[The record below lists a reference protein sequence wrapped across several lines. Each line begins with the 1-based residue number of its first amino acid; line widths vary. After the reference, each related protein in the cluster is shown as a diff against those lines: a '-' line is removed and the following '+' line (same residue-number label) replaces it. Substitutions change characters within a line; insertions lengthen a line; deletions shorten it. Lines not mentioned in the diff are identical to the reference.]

1 MALARGFHVWVSR
14 LRGVERESAPGL
26 GKWECSDHIPAR
38 VEEHF
43 QGEAYREY
51 VSAGQGGFHQV
62 QDRGSGRW
70 CPAHHD
76 GGPGRYRPAA
86 VNGVV
91 AVAQTVGGSC
101 RLLGN

>member
-1 MALARGFHVWVSR
+1 MYPLV
-14 LRGVERESAPGL
+14 
-26 GKWECSDHIPAR
+26 R
-38 VEEHF
+38 V
-43 QGEAYREY
+43 
-51 VSAGQGGFHQV
+51 GFHQV

-101 RLLGN
+101 RLLGNWWAPNPCW

>member
-1 MALARGFHVWVSR
+1 MYPLV
-14 LRGVERESAPGL
+14 
-26 GKWECSDHIPAR
+26 R
-38 VEEHF
+38 V
-43 QGEAYREY
+43 
-51 VSAGQGGFHQV
+51 GFHQV